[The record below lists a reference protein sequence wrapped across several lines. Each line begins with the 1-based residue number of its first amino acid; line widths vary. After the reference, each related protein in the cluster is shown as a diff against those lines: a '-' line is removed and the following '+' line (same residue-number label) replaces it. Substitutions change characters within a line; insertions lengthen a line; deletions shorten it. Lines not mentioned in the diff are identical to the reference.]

1 MLRKKFH
8 AAIYP
13 LTNFL
18 GKHGIK
24 PNLITTLSIILLA
37 PTCYF
42 LLIYQKIYFIML
54 LIIISFL
61 DALDGAIAENAGM
74 KTDFGSFYDAFADR
88 VVEGVIYFS
97 IAIAYEDLALLCF
110 IALIL
115 SYLTSYIAAWKK
127 NLKYVGIGSRAERM
141 AILIVSFVI
150 DEVYYGL
157 IIISALSFIT
167 IIHRFYHIAKEN
179 KC

>member
-1 MLRKKFH
+1 
-8 AAIYP
+8 
-13 LTNFL
+13 
-18 GKHGIK
+18 
-24 PNLITTLSIILLA
+24 
-37 PTCYF
+37 
-42 LLIYQKIYFIML
+42 ML

-61 DALDGAIAENAGM
+61 DALDGAIAENAEM
-74 KTDFGSFYDAFADR
+74 KTDFGSFYDAFTDR

-110 IALIL
+110 ITLIL

-157 IIISALSFIT
+157 IIISVLSFIT
-167 IIHRFYHIAKEN
+167 IIHRFYHMAKEN
-179 KC
+179 NF